1 MRHQW
6 PLPTTQCRLP
16 DAILRVLQ
24 QPTDHGLIDLA
35 DWLSIVVLGN
45 DLDLIVHGL
54 SVAVQT
60 VLPPD
65 ARYGTGAPSK
75 AKVFTLMIFA
85 VGAVRLRRALLAT
98 KCPAWART
106 VVAALPTLLRDR
118 LIQHTYAWWREVQ
131 QYVLQPDSGA
141 AVYCLFSHT
150 GVYFGKANISRA
162 GRYQPNAGLAE
173 RAVEHLR
180 GLLLPHSRDGRLH
193 RYRALRNSI
202 GSFSMI
208 PVCVSTSEVQALAI
222 ESCLIKALA
231 PNCNGAD
238 LEQWRVEHHAHI
250 NIRPSRARP
259 RRRPFPRFRQRLL
272 QSVWASDVFA
282 ATVLKKVSP
291 QPVGTIDDQKGS
303 YSRLYREVQLAYSA
317 MAGFV
322 GPLYIFANN
331 HRNLMASYCASAR
344 PCLDFPAHWGRPRA
358 AEIVYSI
365 GRTLKER
372 LQGAAARQAARRF
385 LEGVLRRLKLPPLTV
400 RPLSIPRVFKQKRG
414 LIRKIIFE
422 CLQSVRVHAARVW
435 LQDNIRIM
443 FSKAARWRD
452 RFNVKRCLSNF
463 TSRDLARKSDEEL
476 GELAQ
481 IPSLQAHLGPWG
493 LAQWPEQATVARQ
506 IRSAW
511 RSWAHTHRLHP
522 RVLRA
527 ADRHLQGR
535 LLRAQVPCCPDRWRE
550 QEVEFRRVLR
560 EHECVLPDDRDP
572 CKAWTVRTEEL
583 VAHLFHAFA
592 ADEMWN
598 FKHNLDTS
606 IVLPWHFGRA
616 QACFPD
622 WLLGRPRAAYRSLS
636 PPVLFAFVKS
646 KCFHDDGIKK
656 CQKPNHSCLRRILD
670 MAEIPYS
677 RAWKLAARA
686 VRGVVQA
693 TGCTREVFSMEA
705 AVPMLTSGVQRLAP
719 PWRYGEKCPET
730 TPVSSCIGQ
739 CRCCGKAINGLAV
752 FSADIDQAF
761 EACRAERVTPAWSRL
776 TRRYQ
781 DKTGCSAIYVQKGT
795 KFVYRI
801 PTEAAWSRSWWV
813 FTLALLAG
821 ILQAATLFNIITFSD
836 KVVELLGLSI
846 GGVMS
851 AAAVSVCL
859 GDEEARV
866 VLQESQVP
874 GFPHFESS
882 DELLRSI
889 FWLRYVD
896 DLLAI
901 SRQFCS
907 SCLERFFHNVYC
919 EPLSVV
925 FSSDG
930 VARPAMFEWLDLEIH
945 LYTTSL
951 SWTQK
956 ILIDPGFWTGGH
968 SLKSSTIL
976 WMGISPIS
984 FFKVQLMGR
993 IARGGSQHP
1002 SHALL

>member
-1 MRHQW
+1 M
-6 PLPTTQCRLP
+6 
-16 DAILRVLQ
+16 
-24 QPTDHGLIDLA
+24 
-35 DWLSIVVLGN
+35 
-45 DLDLIVHGL
+45 
-54 SVAVQT
+54 
-60 VLPPD
+60 
-65 ARYGTGAPSK
+65 
-75 AKVFTLMIFA
+75 
-85 VGAVRLRRALLAT
+85 
-98 KCPAWART
+98 
-106 VVAALPTLLRDR
+106 
-118 LIQHTYAWWREVQ
+118 
-131 QYVLQPDSGA
+131 
-141 AVYCLFSHT
+141 
-150 GVYFGKANISRA
+150 
-162 GRYQPNAGLAE
+162 
-173 RAVEHLR
+173 
-180 GLLLPHSRDGRLH
+180 
-193 RYRALRNSI
+193 
-202 GSFSMI
+202 
-208 PVCVSTSEVQALAI
+208 
-222 ESCLIKALA
+222 
-231 PNCNGAD
+231 
-238 LEQWRVEHHAHI
+238 
-250 NIRPSRARP
+250 
-259 RRRPFPRFRQRLL
+259 
-272 QSVWASDVFA
+272 
-282 ATVLKKVSP
+282 
-291 QPVGTIDDQKGS
+291 
-303 YSRLYREVQLAYSA
+303 
-317 MAGFV
+317 
-322 GPLYIFANN
+322 
-331 HRNLMASYCASAR
+331 
-344 PCLDFPAHWGRPRA
+344 
-358 AEIVYSI
+358 
-365 GRTLKER
+365 
-372 LQGAAARQAARRF
+372 
-385 LEGVLRRLKLPPLTV
+385 
-400 RPLSIPRVFKQKRG
+400 
-414 LIRKIIFE
+414 
-422 CLQSVRVHAARVW
+422 
-435 LQDNIRIM
+435 
-443 FSKAARWRD
+443 
-452 RFNVKRCLSNF
+452 
-463 TSRDLARKSDEEL
+463 
-476 GELAQ
+476 
-481 IPSLQAHLGPWG
+481 
-493 LAQWPEQATVARQ
+493 
-506 IRSAW
+506 
-511 RSWAHTHRLHP
+511 
-522 RVLRA
+522 
-527 ADRHLQGR
+527 
-535 LLRAQVPCCPDRWRE
+535 
-550 QEVEFRRVLR
+550 
-560 EHECVLPDDRDP
+560 
-572 CKAWTVRTEEL
+572 
-583 VAHLFHAFA
+583 AHLFHAFA

-821 ILQAATLFNIITFSD
+821 ILQAATLFNIITFTD

-907 SCLERFFHNVYC
+907 SCLERFFRNVYC

-956 ILIDPGFWTGGH
+956 NPNRSWVLDGGAQ
-968 SLKSSTIL
+968 LKSSIMP

-984 FFKVQLMGR
+984 FFKVRGLLMGR
-993 IARGGSQHP
+993 IARGFSQHL
-1002 SHALL
+1002 SHALLYFVIMEFLLELNKQGYPLTYIKSVIHSVAPFPPVIWARRAIRSLLHHDTAMGKWQIKGDAGSGHKSGKWNGGQAGADAEAYKWPWKFPPPPPAADAKKKKKKRRPSSSSSSSSASSDTGKVLAAAESYMMKHSKRYRTYVKDRQNQEREKEYERQGKIIAQAIRPELAATLAASGVAPAGGAPAGAPSGSVLPPAAGAAAWAPPAAGPSSAGAAEAAGSVLTKLQMALIMAECGNTIKLTSGTEDELVRAIEGKWSQNPKIVKAVDAMIKTYGEDRAVPRPKKDRIKVLFDVVRKLT